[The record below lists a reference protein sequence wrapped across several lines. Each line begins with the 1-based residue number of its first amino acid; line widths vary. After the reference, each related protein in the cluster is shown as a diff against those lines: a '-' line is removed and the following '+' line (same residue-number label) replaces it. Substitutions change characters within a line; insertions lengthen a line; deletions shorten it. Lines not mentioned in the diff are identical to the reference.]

1 MAEIFSLFKLAE
13 SYLYIILG
21 IIGFIYLRKLIISI
35 GEYRNSSFGMEKDN
49 ARGHLFQAGG
59 VLLLVLIVVIGEFA
73 FISYIETSPT
83 ALEIRSTPTLNLSAT
98 DTPMVPEAFIPP
110 EVVPVP
116 GIGAGTVSPTAA
128 PACETG
134 KIEWTSPKEG
144 EEIKGSVE
152 LKGTANIPDFGFYK
166 YEFSQDNVSWTTM
179 QANREIVNNGV
190 LGVWDTTLRIPGDY
204 YLRLVVYNNQET
216 ALPACIVKVRIIPE

>member
-1 MAEIFSLFKLAE
+1 MAEIFRFIKLAE
-13 SYLYIILG
+13 LYLYILLG

-35 GEYRNSSFGMEKDN
+35 GEYRNSLFGMEKDN

-59 VLLLVLIVVIGEFA
+59 ILLLVLIVAIGEFA
-73 FISYIETSPT
+73 FISYIETSPS
-83 ALEIRSTPTLNLSAT
+83 ALVIQSTPTINLSAT
-98 DTPMVPEAFIPP
+98 DTPIISQAQTLPENA
-110 EVVPVP
+110 PVP
-116 GIGAGTVSPTAA
+116 GIVTGTVIP
-128 PACETG
+128 PVPPVCEPG

-166 YEFSQDNVSWTTM
+166 YEFSQDNVNWTTM
-179 QANREIVNNGV
+179 QANRAIVINGV
-190 LGVWDTTLRIPGDY
+190 LGVWDTSLRIPGDY

>member
-1 MAEIFSLFKLAE
+1 MAEIFRLFKLAE

-35 GEYRNSSFGMEKDN
+35 NEYRNSSFGMEKDN
-49 ARGHLFQAGG
+49 ARGHLFQASG
-59 VLLLVLIVVIGEFA
+59 VLLLVLIVAIGEFA
-73 FISYIETSPT
+73 FISYIETSPS
-83 ALEIRSTPTLNLSAT
+83 ALIIQSTPTINLSAT
-98 DTPMVPEAFIPP
+98 DTPMISQPQALPENTS
-110 EVVPVP
+110 VP
-116 GIGAGTVSPTAA
+116 GIGTETVLPPVSPV
-128 PACETG
+128 CEPG

-166 YEFSQDNVSWTTM
+166 YEFSQDNVNWTTM
-179 QANREIVNNGV
+179 QANRAIVINGV
-190 LGVWDTTLRIPGDY
+190 LGVWDTSLRVPGDY
-204 YLRLVVYNNQET
+204 YLRLVVYDNQET

>member
-1 MAEIFSLFKLAE
+1 MAEIYRLFKLAE
-13 SYLYIILG
+13 SYLYILLG

-35 GEYRNSSFGMEKDN
+35 DEYRNSLFGLEKDN

-59 VLLLVLIVVIGEFA
+59 VLLLVLIIAIGEFA

-83 ALEIRSTPTLNLSAT
+83 ALNIQSTPTINLSAT
-98 DTPMVPEAFIPP
+98 ETPMISQALTLSDNVT
-110 EVVPVP
+110 VP
-116 GIGAGTVSPTAA
+116 GIGAGTLIPPVTPV
-128 PACETG
+128 CEPG

-144 EEIKGSVE
+144 EEIKGSVV

-166 YEFSQDNVSWTTM
+166 YEFSQDNVNWTTM
-179 QANREIVNNGV
+179 QANREIVINGV

-204 YLRLVVYNNQET
+204 YLRLVVYDNQET

>member
-1 MAEIFSLFKLAE
+1 MAEIFRLFKLAE
-13 SYLYIILG
+13 SYLYILLG
-21 IIGFIYLRKLIISI
+21 IISFIYLRKLIISI
-35 GEYRNSSFGMEKDN
+35 GEYRNSLFGLEKDN

-59 VLLLVLIVVIGEFA
+59 ILLLVLIVVIGEFA

-83 ALEIRSTPTLNLSAT
+83 ALDIQSTPTINLSST
-98 DTPMVPEAFIPP
+98 DTPMIPQALTLSDNA
-110 EVVPVP
+110 VS
-116 GIGAGTVSPTAA
+116 GIGTGTLIPTAP
-128 PACETG
+128 PACEPG

-166 YEFSQDNVSWTTM
+166 YEFSQDNINWTTM
-179 QANREIVNNGV
+179 QANREIVINGV

-204 YLRLVVYNNQET
+204 YLRLVVYDNQET